1 MSLVSEVIASF
12 TPQVIFGMIGGFVG
26 GIYGIN
32 KKGYDVKVSLILI
45 FTAIVAGSAISEVLQ
60 KKFGLNYLLPLCLIA
75 IPAGAFSGYLMVA
88 LDIVSPKFAAQ
99 VADKI
104 GEKAV
109 ENIDK

>member
-1 MSLVSEVIASF
+1 MSLASEVIASF
-12 TPQVIFGMIGGFVG
+12 TPQVVFGMIGGLVG

-32 KKGYDVKVSLILI
+32 KKGYDVKISAILL
-45 FTAIVAGSAISEVLQ
+45 FTAIVAGSAIAETLQ
-60 KKFGLNYLLPLCLIA
+60 KKFGLTYLLPLCLIS

-104 GEKAV
+104 GEKV
-109 ENIDK
+109 VNNIDK